1 MPATWPNNN
10 NRREVPM
17 KLHGYFRSSAAYRVR
32 IALNL
37 KGLSAEHLPHH
48 LRKGEQRDPAY
59 LAINPQGLVPTLQD
73 DAGAII
79 TQSLAIIEW
88 LDEIHPEPPLL
99 PKNPLRRAKVRAFAL
114 ALACDTHPVQ
124 NLKVL
129 ARLRELGLPEEQVTA
144 WAAWANREGLVA
156 CERLIA
162 GEAGPFCFGAA
173 PTMADL
179 CLVPQLG
186 NARRFGVDVQAF
198 PRLLE
203 AEAAAKNLKAF
214 ADAAPERQPDAE

>member
-1 MPATWPNNN
+1 MAVIKANNEN
-10 NRREVPM
+10 HREVPM

-37 KGLSAEHLPHH
+37 KGLSVDHLPHH

-73 DAGAII
+73 DAGAIL

-88 LDEIHPEPPLL
+88 LDETHPEPPLV
-99 PKNPLRRAKVRAFAL
+99 PKDPLRRAKVRAFAM
-114 ALACDTHPVQ
+114 AIACDTHPVQ
-124 NLKVL
+124 NSKVL
-129 ARLRELGLPEEQVTA
+129 ARLRELGLPEEQVTD
-144 WAAWANREGLVA
+144 WAAWANREGLEA

-162 GEAGPFCFGAA
+162 GEPGPFCFGAA

-186 NARRFGVDVQAF
+186 NARRFGVDVAAF
-198 PRLLE
+198 PRLLK
-203 AEAAAKNLKAF
+203 AEAAAKNIKAF
-214 ADAAPERQPDAE
+214 SDAAPEKQPDAE